1 MTSTSSPKMRI
12 PMRTAPKSLLVLL
25 LAPTLLG
32 AGVAA
37 ANRLEVVASEGAH
50 ERIRAIEGVV
60 LVDLFAD
67 W

>member
-1 MTSTSSPKMRI
+1 MS
-12 PMRTAPKSLLVLL
+12 TAPKFLLVLL

-32 AGVAA
+32 GGIAA
-37 ANRLEVVASEGAH
+37 ANGLEEVASDGAH

>member
-1 MTSTSSPKMRI
+1 MTSTCSPKMRI
-12 PMRTAPKSLLVLL
+12 PMSTAPKFLLVLL

-32 AGVAA
+32 GGVAA
-37 ANRLEVVASEGAH
+37 ANGLEEIASDGAH

>member
-12 PMRTAPKSLLVLL
+12 PMSTAPKFLLVLL

-32 AGVAA
+32 SGVAA
-37 ANRLEVVASEGAH
+37 ANRLEEVASDGAH